1 MEITETLNVDY
12 IIKGLALYFTPINS
26 LSNKK
31 KRWAVECKPRGLKVR
46 LYVAFLIGLN
56 KYLDSFPGATLS
68 DKIGVTELNEI
79 LLNSMPNSW
88 YNQAYVQG
96 FDCGYISFKKAV
108 NMFEHMDIPE
118 SIYEGVV

>member
-31 KRWAVECKPRGLKVR
+31 KRWAVEWKPRGLKVR

-56 KYLDSFPGATLS
+56 KYLDSFPGATLY

-108 NMFEHMDIPE
+108 NMFDKM
-118 SIYEGVV
+118 